1 MPNVRSLR
9 RCLARPQPP
18 RPCATLSDG
27 YARFGRPSVLRP
39 APDPAD
45 KDVRGEAEA
54 DRRRAGGEALR
65 DRVEGSMRSQ
75 VGDHPDPDRER
86 HEAHDGEWETQATKS
101 WQPPTCPTVRGLWPH
116 VVARIYDP
124 ERAEAYEKLGLH
136 TICPTIEG
144 ALHIQKVLLERESK

>member
-9 RCLARPQPP
+9 RCPARPRPP

-39 APDPAD
+39 APDAAD

-54 DRRRAGGEALR
+54 DRRRARGEALR
-65 DRVEGSMRSQ
+65 RAGIEHADGFVAVTEGDNRNIMASQ
-75 VGDHPDPDRER
+75 IAKHVF
-86 HEAHDGEWETQATKS
+86 K
-101 WQPPTCPTVRGLWPH
+101 VPH